1 MFLKMGL
8 NESEHPIAYDL
19 KSSDQII
26 VKLSREE
33 ACIPQLLSSHQDVE
47 RMI

>member
-33 ACIPQLLSSHQDVE
+33 ACIPQLLSNHQDVE